1 MLQQQ
6 QEEEEEEEEEEEQ
19 QAVRGPVDGNVASV
33 TANLSNQIP
42 E

>member
-6 QEEEEEEEEEEEQ
+6 QEEEEQ
-19 QAVRGPVDGNVASV
+19 QAVRGPVDGLVASV
-33 TANLSNQIP
+33 TANLSDQIP